1 MCCATLYGMEGTP
14 LKTMLR
20 ERGMRMNALAR
31 LLGVDKATVTRWVQ
45 SRVPAERVLEIE
57 KNTGISRTEIR
68 PDLYPSEA
76 A

>member
-1 MCCATLYGMEGTP
+1 MEGTP